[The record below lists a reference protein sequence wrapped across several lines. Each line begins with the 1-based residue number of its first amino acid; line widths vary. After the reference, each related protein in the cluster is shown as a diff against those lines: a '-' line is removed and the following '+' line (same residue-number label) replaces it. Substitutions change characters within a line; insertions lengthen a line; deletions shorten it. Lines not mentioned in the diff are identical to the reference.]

1 MTDRFDGKQLSRL
14 EFTNS
19 GATRG
24 DGFAMPK
31 YTGSKGLYGA
41 ALLALSL
48 AGCAQTAERTIS
60 PARDA
65 DADGVR
71 TQPLREAPL
80 AQISKDAQPLADEP
94 VGMRTDAPLTYVVKK
109 GDTLWDIAA
118 HYLIEPW
125 QWPEIWY
132 VNGQVANPHLI
143 YPGDVLT
150 LVWRDGRPVVQ
161 RDDSNIEY
169 MSPRIRES
177 SLGDAIPTIPLDV
190 IRDFLRG
197 ARVVTADQ
205 FRDAPYVLGF
215 AEPHVVE
222 GTGAEVYVKNLKA
235 GDDYRYDS
243 VRIGKKYI
251 DPDNG
256 DFLGW
261 EAIPVADMEVRRDGQ
276 PATVLV
282 ARSYMETRAGDRL
295 LPPELDGFTANFYP
309 RAADPAIAG
318 RIISVIGGVSQ
329 IGQYQVVALSR
340 GSRDGLQQG
349 SVLDVFQTGRST
361 RDPYTGRNEALPEL
375 FAGTLMVFKAD
386 ERVSFALV
394 MRAVREI
401 HLNDRVRG
409 PSPSE
414 RR

>member
-1 MTDRFDGKQLSRL
+1 
-14 EFTNS
+14 
-19 GATRG
+19 
-24 DGFAMPK
+24 
-31 YTGSKGLYGA
+31 
-41 ALLALSL
+41 
-48 AGCAQTAERTIS
+48 
-60 PARDA
+60 
-65 DADGVR
+65 
-71 TQPLREAPL
+71 PL
-80 AQISKDAQPLADEP
+80 AEISEDAQLPATEP
-94 VGMRTDAPLTYVVKK
+94 VGMRSDAPLSYVVKK

-161 RDDSNIEY
+161 REQPSNTEY
-169 MSPRIRES
+169 LSPRIRES
-177 SLGDAIPTIPLDV
+177 ALGDAIPTIPLEA
-190 IRDFLRG
+190 IRDFLRA
-197 ARVVTADQ
+197 ARVVTADE

-222 GTGAEVYVKNLKA
+222 GAGAEVYVKNLPE
-235 GDDYRYDS
+235 GGDYRYDS

-251 DPDNG
+251 DPDSNE
-256 DFLGW
+256 FLGW
-261 EAIPVADMEVRRDGQ
+261 EAIPVADMEVRRDGRL
-276 PATVLV
+276 ATVLI

-295 LPPELDGFTANFYP
+295 LPPELGGFTANFYP
-309 RAADPAIAG
+309 RAADPSIAG

-340 GSRDGLQQG
+340 GAADGLEAG
-349 SVLDVFQTGRST
+349 SVLDVFQTGRT
-361 RDPYTGRNEALPEL
+361 ARDPYTGRNEVLPEL

-409 PSPSE
+409 PQPSE

>member
-1 MTDRFDGKQLSRL
+1 
-14 EFTNS
+14 
-19 GATRG
+19 
-24 DGFAMPK
+24 MPK

-41 ALLALSL
+41 ALLVLGL

-65 DADGVR
+65 DADGVQ

-80 AQISKDAQPLADEP
+80 AQISEDAQFAAGEP
-94 VGMRTDAPLTYVVKK
+94 VSVRTDAPLTYVVKK

-132 VNGQVANPHLI
+132 VNNQVANPHLI

-150 LVWRDGRPVVQ
+150 LVWRDGRPVVR
-161 RDDSNIEY
+161 RDDSNVEY
-169 MSPRIRES
+169 LSPRIRES

-197 ARVVTADQ
+197 ARVVTSDQ

-222 GTGAEVYVKNLKA
+222 GAGAEVYVKNLKA
-235 GDDYRYDS
+235 GGDYRYDS

-256 DFLGW
+256 EFLGW
-261 EAIPVADMEVRRDGQ
+261 EALPVADMEVRRDGQ
-276 PATVLV
+276 PATVLIS
-282 ARSYMETRAGDRL
+282 RSYMETRAGDRL
-295 LPPELDGFTANFYP
+295 LPPELEGFTANFYP
-309 RAADPAIAG
+309 RAADPVIAG
-318 RIISVIGGVSQ
+318 RIISLVGGVSQ

-340 GSRDGLQQG
+340 GTRDGLQQG

-361 RDPYTGRNEALPEL
+361 RDPYTGRSEVLPEL

-386 ERVSFALV
+386 ERVSYALV

-401 HLNDRVRG
+401 HLNDRVRA
-409 PSPSE
+409 PNASE

>member
-1 MTDRFDGKQLSRL
+1 
-14 EFTNS
+14 
-19 GATRG
+19 
-24 DGFAMPK
+24 MPK

-41 ALLALSL
+41 ALLALGL
-48 AGCAQTAERTIS
+48 AGCAQTAERTIT
-60 PARDA
+60 PARDTS
-65 DADGVR
+65 DDGVQ

-80 AQISKDAQPLADEP
+80 AEISEDSQ
-94 VGMRTDAPLTYVVKK
+94 VRTSEAPRLKADAPLTYVVKK
-109 GDTLWDIAA
+109 GDTLWDISA

-132 VNGQVANPHLI
+132 VNNQVANPHLI

-150 LVWRDGRPVVQ
+150 LVWRDGRPVLQ
-161 RDDSNIEY
+161 RGQPDNIEY
-169 MSPRIRES
+169 LSPRIRES
-177 SLGDAIPTIPLDV
+177 SLGDAIPTIPLEA
-190 IRDFLRG
+190 IRDFLRA
-197 ARVVTADQ
+197 ARVVSADQ

-222 GTGAEVYVKNLKA
+222 GAGSEVYVKNLQYR
-235 GDDYRYDS
+235 GDYRYDS
-243 VRIGKKYI
+243 VRIGQKYV
-251 DPDNG
+251 DPDSG

-261 EAIPVADMEVRRDGQ
+261 EAIPVADMELRREGQ

-282 ARSYMETRAGDRL
+282 ARSYLETRAGDRL
-295 LPPELDGFTANFYP
+295 LPPEPEGYNANFYP
-309 RAADPAIAG
+309 RAADPALTG

-340 GSRDGLQQG
+340 GKVDGLEPG
-349 SVLDVFQTGRST
+349 SVLDVFQSGRST
-361 RDPYTGRNEALPEL
+361 RDPFTGRNETLPEL
-375 FAGTLMVFKAD
+375 FAGTLMVFKVD

-401 HLNDRVRG
+401 HLHDRVRG
-409 PSPSE
+409 PRAAE

>member
-1 MTDRFDGKQLSRL
+1 
-14 EFTNS
+14 
-19 GATRG
+19 
-24 DGFAMPK
+24 MPK